1 MVDFKAFYKD
11 KANVAYMVMA
21 YPNFKLCEDFLNK
34 LDESDIDILE
44 IGIPY
49 SDPISDGKIIS
60 EAALKALEGG
70 ADIEKI
76 FTSLE
81 KIKTKKALVFLVYYN
96 LIFSY
101 GIKKFVKRAKEL
113 NIKGLI
119 VPELVYEENEDLFKE
134 CVKNGIALIPLISL
148 TTPKARIEKILT
160 RASGFVYAV
169 ASIGIT
175 GGVKSELAVIEKLVK
190 DIKEFTTLPV
200 FVGFG
205 VKTNEDVKELRKI
218 CDGVIIGTAMVESF
232 KNNDLDKIL
241 QTSSK
246 LFASN

>member
-81 KIKTKKALVFLVYYN
+81 KIKTKKSLSFFGLLQSN
-96 LIFSY
+96 IF
-101 GIKKFVKRAKEL
+101 IRHKKICKKSKRAKY
-113 NIKGLI
+113 KRF
-119 VPELVYEENEDLFKE
+119 D
-134 CVKNGIALIPLISL
+134 C
-148 TTPKARIEKILT
+148 ARACL
-160 RASGFVYAV
+160 
-169 ASIGIT
+169 
-175 GGVKSELAVIEKLVK
+175 
-190 DIKEFTTLPV
+190 
-200 FVGFG
+200 
-205 VKTNEDVKELRKI
+205 
-218 CDGVIIGTAMVESF
+218 
-232 KNNDLDKIL
+232 
-241 QTSSK
+241 
-246 LFASN
+246 